1 MVRIAV
7 SVERIGNEWVM
18 LELQGTV
25 ETVDKGARFDG
36 GSLGTLHYDKSSG
49 APVLEVGHHQVKGKE
64 VKLKKTLAVMKKQE
78 GELTEEGTNTSYDV
92 IALIKKKIIFMTRP
106 HSLIGGA
113 HKGLSTVIK
122 A

>member
-1 MVRIAV
+1 MAFYRYTFTNVARAHTTNV
-7 SVERIGNEWVM
+7 W
-18 LELQGTV
+18 LQ
-25 ETVDKGARFDG
+25 
-36 GSLGTLHYDKSSG
+36 
-49 APVLEVGHHQVKGKE
+49 GKE